1 MELPVELRNGIDS
14 LLSGF
19 SAEELK
25 KISRQLTD
33 RYKNDSGRGKVLV
46 SRDVESRVYAAVR
59 MPATFGAISDSLSY
73 VQECMPE
80 TQIRTVLDVGAG
92 SGSGAWAVEEIFSPE
107 HITCLEREE
116 SMRSVGNALLR
127 ESSALSEKTS
137 WAQFDLSRDPLGNEN
152 PSDPS
157 DPSDSSD
164 SSGQPRTA
172 DLVLA
177 SYMLNEFS
185 KESREKAIRKLW
197 NAADHILLIVEPGTK
212 EGFAVISQV
221 REILL
226 SQGAHL
232 LAPCPHEGPC
242 RLSDDDWCH
251 FTCRVQRSKLHKL
264 LKEGD
269 VPYEDEKYSYIAF
282 SKEEGERAQARI
294 LRHPYITKGQIDLEI
309 CGREKNGKVTLR
321 KKDEAYKAA
330 RKAKM
335 GDAISNISL

>member
-1 MELPVELRNGIDS
+1 MELPVELRNGIDA

-46 SRDVESRVYAAVR
+46 SRDLESRVYAAVR
-59 MPATFGAISDSLSY
+59 MPATFGAISDALSY
-73 VQECMPE
+73 VRECMPE
-80 TQIRTVLDVGAG
+80 TQVRTVLDVGTG
-92 SGSGAWAVEEIFSPE
+92 SGSGAWAVEEIFSPD

-127 ESSALSEKTS
+127 ESSELLEKTA
-137 WAQFDLSRDPLGNEN
+137 WAEFDLEKDPLGKAA
-152 PSDPS
+152 
-157 DPSDSSD
+157 SSD
-164 SSGQPRTA
+164 QPHTA

-185 KESREKAIRKLW
+185 KESRENAIRKLW
-197 NAADHILLIVEPGTK
+197 NAAEHILLIVEPGTK

-251 FTCRVQRSKLHKL
+251 FTCRVQRSKMHKL

-282 SKEEGERAQARI
+282 SKEEGEKAEARI

-309 CGREKNGKVTLR
+309 CGRDKNGKVTLR

>member
-25 KISRQLTD
+25 KISRQLTS

-46 SRDVESRVYAAVR
+46 SRELESRVYAAVR
-59 MPATFGAISDSLSY
+59 MPATFGAVSDALSY

-80 TQIRTVLDVGAG
+80 TKVRSVLDVGAG
-92 SGSGAWAVEEIFSPE
+92 SGTGAWAVEETFSPE
-107 HITCLEREE
+107 SITCLEREE
-116 SMRSVGNALLR
+116 SMRSVGKALLS

-137 WAQFDLSRDPLGNEN
+137 WEEFDLLKDAVNDHS
-152 PSDPS
+152 
-157 DPSDSSD
+157 
-164 SSGQPRTA
+164 A

-185 KESREKAIRKLW
+185 KESREKAIQKLW

-221 REILL
+221 RDILL
-226 SQGAHL
+226 SEGAHL
-232 LAPCPHEGPC
+232 LAPCPHDGLC
-242 RLSDDDWCH
+242 RLSKDDWCH
-251 FTCRVQRSKLHKL
+251 FTCRVQRSKLHRL

-282 SKEEGERAQARI
+282 SKEEGEKAQARI

-309 CGREKNGKVTLR
+309 CGRERNGKVTLR

-335 GDAISNISL
+335 GDAISDISL

>member
-1 MELPVELRNGIDS
+1 MELPVELRNGIDA

-46 SRDVESRVYAAVR
+46 SRDLESRVYAAVR
-59 MPATFGAISDSLSY
+59 MPATFGAISDALSY
-73 VQECMPE
+73 VRECTPE
-80 TQIRTVLDVGAG
+80 TQVRTVLDVGAG
-92 SGSGAWAVEEIFSPE
+92 SGSGAWAVEEIFSPD

-127 ESSALSEKTS
+127 ESSELLEKTA
-137 WAQFDLSRDPLGNEN
+137 WAEFDLEKDPLGKAA
-152 PSDPS
+152 
-157 DPSDSSD
+157 SSD
-164 SSGQPRTA
+164 QPRTA

-185 KESREKAIRKLW
+185 KESRENAIRKLW
-197 NAADHILLIVEPGTK
+197 NAAEHILLIVEPGTK

-251 FTCRVQRSKLHKL
+251 FTCRVQRSKMHKL

-282 SKEEGERAQARI
+282 SKEEGEKAEARI

-309 CGREKNGKVTLR
+309 CGRDKNGKVTLR

>member
-1 MELPVELRNGIDS
+1 M
-14 LLSGF
+14 
-19 SAEELK
+19 AE
-25 KISRQLTD
+25 
-33 RYKNDSGRGKVLV
+33 
-46 SRDVESRVYAAVR
+46 
-59 MPATFGAISDSLSY
+59 
-73 VQECMPE
+73 
-80 TQIRTVLDVGAG
+80 
-92 SGSGAWAVEEIFSPE
+92 
-107 HITCLEREE
+107 
-116 SMRSVGNALLR
+116 
-127 ESSALSEKTS
+127 
-137 WAQFDLSRDPLGNEN
+137 
-152 PSDPS
+152 
-157 DPSDSSD
+157 
-164 SSGQPRTA
+164 
-172 DLVLA
+172 
-177 SYMLNEFS
+177 
-185 KESREKAIRKLW
+185 
-197 NAADHILLIVEPGTK
+197 HILLIVEPGTK

-251 FTCRVQRSKLHKL
+251 FTCRVQRSKMHKL

-282 SKEEGERAQARI
+282 SKEEGEKAEARI

-309 CGREKNGKVTLR
+309 CGRDKNGKVTLR